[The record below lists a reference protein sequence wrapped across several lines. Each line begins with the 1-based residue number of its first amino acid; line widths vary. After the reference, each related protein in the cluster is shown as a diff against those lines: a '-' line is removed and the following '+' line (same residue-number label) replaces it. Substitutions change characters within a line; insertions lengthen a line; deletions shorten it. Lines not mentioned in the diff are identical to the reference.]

1 MYVHIFVFLLQLSEV
16 GFEMIIYSFGSDF
29 NLESNSTAYLDAL
42 KADVAYA
49 NAKGIEVGG
58 YDLIALTRKVQV
70 NKHLSSIY

>member
-1 MYVHIFVFLLQLSEV
+1 
-16 GFEMIIYSFGSDF
+16 MILYSFGSGF
-29 NLESNSTAYLDAL
+29 NLESNSSAYLDGL

-70 NKHLSSIY
+70 MYCLCTTVNI